1 MRLADHL
8 KTLIRNCRAR
18 GARKARAGRL
28 AKELH
33 AAAISASRDPVFYRE
48 FGVPDTFDGRF
59 DLLLLN
65 MFLLAERLEGEVEKT
80 RDARRV
86 LQLVQEAMFDDF
98 DRLLREMGVGDM
110 SVGRHIRN
118 MARAWAGRVNAYRT
132 ALHGERRTEGE
143 TALSEAL
150 LRNLWRCPKPADIS
164 EDEYQAAH
172 RLARHALS
180 VRDRLTDLP
189 FDRLN
194 EAAAVLRPAGGQT
207 ETGQ

>member
-1 MRLADHL
+1 MRLADRL
-8 KTLIRNCRAR
+8 KTLIENWRAR
-18 GARKARAGRL
+18 RTRKARAGLL
-28 AKELH
+28 AKALH

-65 MFLLAERLEGEVEKT
+65 MFLLAERLEAEVDKT

-86 LQLVQEAMFDDF
+86 LQLVQEVMFDDF

-118 MARAWAGRVNAYRT
+118 MARAWAGRVNGYRM
-132 ALHGERRTEGE
+132 ALHDKHRAESEI
-143 TALSEAL
+143 ALSEAL

-164 EDEYQAAH
+164 EDEYQAAL
-172 RLARHALS
+172 RVARHALS

-194 EAAAVLRPAGGQT
+194 EAAAVLKPVGGKT
-207 ETGQ
+207 EIER